1 MLLTKIPFFKEIIIM
16 SFSCSHC
23 GHTDTSMQNAG
34 QIQQKGSKHSFTLYH
49 PDDMERKVI
58 KDVHGT
64 FRIEELDIE
73 MPAGVGQVTN
83 LEGLLSKTLKDLE
96 SGQKARKAN
105 EPEVYEKIDT
115 LVQRLIAM
123 MIGRGMPFT
132 VTLDDP
138 SGNSW
143 IEASLQDLDTK
154 GKYSRVQYPR
164 TTEQNAS
171 LGLGQTAGEPTTD
184 AGPKIKVVPQK
195 LRTDDGNPMRDVDIM
210 RDAMYCIEVPCPGC
224 THPTSLNMQSVN
236 VPYFKEVLLSSL
248 NCENCG
254 YRDNDVKTGGEVP
267 EFGKRI
273 TLHAKDPEDLRR
285 DLLKSESCAM
295 HVPECKVEIETGTM
309 GGRFTTVEGIL
320 TQIRD
325 DLKRDIYHA
334 DDPKE
339 KAGDSVPKETRGQ
352 WESFFVQLDKAIAG
366 EIPFTVIM
374 TDPLDKSY
382 IQSLCAPEPDPKL
395 TEEQYERT
403 AEEMED
409 LGLADMKT
417 KLGKDGEYEQ
427 ELPGKGQQE
436 DSADSTE
443 ETEAEKAEMAEK
455 AAWFNSLIP
464 QFNLTPFSGDDS
476 EEEL

>member
-1 MLLTKIPFFKEIIIM
+1 MLLTKIPFFHEVVIM
-16 SFSCSHC
+16 SFSCGHC
-23 GHTDTSMQNAG
+23 GHTDSSIQDAG
-34 QIQQKGSKHSFTLYH
+34 QIQQKGSKYSFTLHH
-49 PDDMERKVI
+49 PNDMERNII
-58 KDVHGT
+58 KAEHGI
-64 FRIEELDIE
+64 FRIEELDIQ
-73 MPAGVGQVTN
+73 MPVGVGQVTN
-83 LEGLLSKTLKDLE
+83 LEGLLSKVLKDLE

-105 EPEVYEKIDT
+105 EPEVYEKIDA

-143 IEASLQDLDTK
+143 IQPAAQDLGTK

-171 LGLGQTAGEPTTD
+171 LGLGQTAEESTTT

-195 LRTDDGNPMRDVDIM
+195 TQTDDGDPMRDVDILK
-210 RDAMYCIEVPCPGC
+210 DALYSIEVPCPEC

-248 NCENCG
+248 NCADCG

-285 DLLKSESCAM
+285 DLLKSESCSM
-295 HVPECKVEIETGTM
+295 HVPECDVEMEIGTM

-320 TQIRD
+320 TQMRD
-325 DLKRDIYHA
+325 ELKAQTYRA
-334 DDPKE
+334 DHPKE
-339 KAGDSVPKETRGQ
+339 KTGDSMPKEARER
-352 WESFFVQLDKAIAG
+352 WEAFYVQLDKAIAG

-403 AEEMED
+403 EKEMQD

-417 KLGKDGEYEQ
+417 KLGKDGEYEHDM
-427 ELPGKGQQE
+427 PAKAGPDDG
-436 DSADSTE
+436 ATSTE
-443 ETEAEKAEMAEK
+443 DTEAEAADMAEK
-455 AAWFNSLIP
+455 IAYLRSLTP
-464 QFNLTPFSGDDS
+464 VFLTPFSGDDS
-476 EEEL
+476 GEEL

>member
-1 MLLTKIPFFKEIIIM
+1 MLLTKIPSFREIVIM
-16 SFSCSHC
+16 SFSCGHC
-23 GHTDTSMQNAG
+23 GHTDSSLQNAG

-49 PDDMERKVI
+49 PDDMERNVI
-58 KDVHGT
+58 KDVHGI

-96 SGQKARKAN
+96 SGQKARKAS
-105 EPEVYEKIDT
+105 EPEVYEKIDA

-143 IEASLQDLDTK
+143 IEPSPQDLETK

-171 LGLGQTAGEPTTD
+171 LGLGQTAGESTID
-184 AGPKIKVVPQK
+184 NGPKIEELLQK
-195 LRTDDGNPMRDVDIM
+195 LQTDDGDPMANVDIL
-210 RDAMYCIEVPCPGC
+210 RDAFNCMQVPCPGC
-224 THPTSLNMQSVN
+224 AHPTSLNMQSVN
-236 VPYFKEVLLSSL
+236 VPFFKETLLSAL

-254 YRDNDVKTGGEVP
+254 YRNNDVKTGGEVP

-273 TLHAKDPEDLRR
+273 TLHVKDPEDLRR

-295 HVPECKVEIETGTM
+295 YVPECKVHIETGTM

-320 TQIRD
+320 TQMRD
-325 DLKRDIYHA
+325 DLKQDIYHA

-339 KAGDSVPKETRGQ
+339 KTGDSVSKEVRAQ

-427 ELPGKGQQE
+427 EMPEKGQQ
-436 DSADSTE
+436 DDNAASTE

-455 AAWFNSLIP
+455 AAWFKSLIP

>member
-1 MLLTKIPFFKEIIIM
+1 MLLTKIPFFHEQVVM
-16 SFSCSHC
+16 SFSCEHC
-23 GHTDTSMQNAG
+23 GHTDNSLQNAG
-34 QIQQKGSKHSFTLYH
+34 QIQMKGSKYSFTLYH
-49 PDDMERKVI
+49 PDDMERNVI
-58 KDVHGT
+58 ITVHGI
-64 FRIEELDIE
+64 FRIEELDLE
-73 MPAGVGQVTN
+73 MPTGDGQVTN

-105 EPEVYEKIDT
+105 EPEVYEKIDA
-115 LVQRLIAM
+115 LVQRLVAM

-143 IEASLQDLDTK
+143 IEPSPQDVDTK

-171 LGLGQTAGEPTTD
+171 LGLGQTAGDSTTD
-184 AGPKIKVVPQK
+184 ADPEIKDVPEKIQ
-195 LRTDDGNPMRDVDIM
+195 TGDGDPMIDVDIL
-210 RDAMYCIEVPCPGC
+210 RNAMSSMEVPCPGC
-224 THPTSLNMQSVN
+224 AHPTSMNMQSVN
-236 VPYFKEVLLSSL
+236 VPYFRETLLCAL

-273 TLHAKDPEDLRR
+273 TLQVKDPEDLRR

-295 HVPECKVEIETGTM
+295 YVPECQVQVETGTM

-325 DLKRDIYHA
+325 DLKHDIYHA

-339 KAGDSVPKETRGQ
+339 KAGDSESKEMREQ
-352 WESFFVQLDKAIAG
+352 WRSFFVQLDKAIAG

-382 IQSLCAPEPDPKL
+382 IQSLCAPEPDPKI

-427 ELPGKGQQE
+427 ELPGKAQQE
-436 DSADSTE
+436 DSAASTQK
-443 ETEAEKAEMAEK
+443 TAAEALGTLHSKSSK
-455 AAWFNSLIP
+455 SGP
-464 QFNLTPFSGDDS
+464 YLTPFSGDDS

>member
-1 MLLTKIPFFKEIIIM
+1 MLLTKIPFFHEVVVM
-16 SFSCSHC
+16 SFSCGHC
-23 GHTDTSMQNAG
+23 GHTDNSLQNAG
-34 QIQQKGSKHSFTLYH
+34 EIQMKGSKYSFTLHH
-49 PDDMERKVI
+49 PDDMERNVI
-58 KDVHGT
+58 VDVHGI

-73 MPAGVGQVTN
+73 LPAGVGQVTN

-96 SGQKARKAN
+96 SGQKARKTN
-105 EPEVYEKIDT
+105 EPDVYEKIDA

-143 IEASLQDLDTK
+143 IEPSPQDVDTK
-154 GKYSRVQYPR
+154 GKYLRVQYPR

-171 LGLGQTAGEPTTD
+171 LGLGQTAGELTTD
-184 AGPKIKVVPQK
+184 ADPEIKEVPEK
-195 LRTDDGNPMRDVDIM
+195 VPTDEGDPMSDVDIL
-210 RDAMYCIEVPCPGC
+210 RDSLSCMEVPCPGC
-224 THPTSLNMQSVN
+224 AHPTSMNMQSVN
-236 VPYFKEVLLSSL
+236 VPYFKETLLCAL

-273 TLHAKDPEDLRR
+273 TLHVNDPEDLRR

-295 HVPECKVEIETGTM
+295 YVPECKVQVETGTM

-325 DLKRDIYHA
+325 DLEQDIYHA

-339 KAGDSVPKETRGQ
+339 EAGDSASKEMRAQ

-366 EIPFTVIM
+366 KIPFTIIM

-417 KLGKDGEYEQ
+417 QLGEDGEYEQ
-427 ELPGKGQQE
+427 ELPAKAQQ
-436 DSADSTE
+436 DNSAASTKK
-443 ETEAEKAEMAEK
+443 TEAEATDIMHIK
-455 AAWFNSLIP
+455 SLNP
-464 QFNLTPFSGDDS
+464 HSGLTPFSNDDS
-476 EEEL
+476 DEEL